1 MKENQIFSKE
11 FFNLDFKLISNEIK
25 EKGFFSF
32 ERALTED
39 FINQIINDVENC
51 GLSLNNNNVGGVYY
65 TRGSQFFLTH
75 MLAVSKSFFNY
86 STSPKV
92 FDICNDYFNDKYRLK
107 SLRYYENLAGQ
118 GMQWH
123 TDNRNYLGKEFS
135 GTTNKNPGIII
146 LAYISDVEDGEF
158 QYIKGSHIWSSNN
171 KFNDY
176 KIEYINENHKD
187 NIIGFKKPKGSIIIY
202 NTHGIHRAKPS
213 SQKGFVRKNI
223 LLRVDQDIEHA
234 EPILLRTEYLEK
246 IDERLKTY
254 LGFGEKTSDMYPP
267 SSLETMP
274 INKRVFAEISKWLIG
289 RFSNKLPGFIRKRIR
304 KALKSKKL
312 IERKI

>member
-1 MKENQIFSKE
+1 MDQNHIFTKE
-11 FFNLDFKLISNEIK
+11 FLNLDFKLISNEIK
-25 EKGFFSF
+25 KNGFFSF
-32 ERALTED
+32 DGALTED
-39 FINQIINDVENC
+39 FTNQIGKDVEEA
-51 GLSLNNNNVGGVYY
+51 GLSLNNNNVGGVFF
-65 TRGSQFFLTH
+65 THGSQFFLSH

-86 STSPKV
+86 CTSSKV

-123 TDNRNYLGKEFS
+123 TDNRDYLGKEFS
-135 GTTNKNPGIII
+135 GTSIKNPGIII

-158 QYIKGSHIWSSNN
+158 QYIRGSHIWSSNN

-176 KIEYINENHKD
+176 KLEYINENYKD
-187 NIIGFKKPKGSIIIY
+187 DIVGFKKPKGSIIIY

-223 LLRVDQDIEHA
+223 LMRIDQEIEHA

-246 IDERLKTY
+246 VDERIKTY
-254 LGFGEKTSDMYPP
+254 LGFGKKTSDMYPP

-274 INKRVFAEISKWLIG
+274 INKRVFTEISKWLTG
-289 RFSNKLPGFIRKRIR
+289 RFANKLPGFMRKRIR
-304 KALKSKKL
+304 NAIKTKKAY
-312 IERKI
+312 